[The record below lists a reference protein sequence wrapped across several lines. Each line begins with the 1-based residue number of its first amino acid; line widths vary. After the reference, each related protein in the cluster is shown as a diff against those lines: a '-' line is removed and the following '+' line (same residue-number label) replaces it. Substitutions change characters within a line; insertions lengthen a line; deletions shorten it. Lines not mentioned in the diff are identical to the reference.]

1 MRVKMRKI
9 FEAAVIVI
17 GTLGWWG
24 FVYPELCLTEDAYEQ
39 EADVPES
46 SVQKASEREDKNNAA
61 DEYEGFQLG
70 EIRIKVR
77 AIEYV
82 YQVNDKELKEKELRY
97 D

>member
-46 SVQKASEREDKNNAA
+46 SVQKASEK
-61 DEYEGFQLG
+61 YEGFQLG

>member
-46 SVQKASEREDKNNAA
+46 SVQKASEK
-61 DEYEGFQLG
+61 YEGFQLG
-70 EIRIKVR
+70 EIRIKSR